1 MTHRTRLIAAAATAA
16 AAATPLVLAAGGH
29 AQAPTGRTLTL
40 QVSDTKISTVDVPP
54 LIHSRKSPETP
65 GDEVIGV
72 SKVSGTASGRLYL
85 HCTVVVKGAS
95 VERAT
100 YSCAG
105 TYVLADGTIDAA
117 GVVRLDKP
125 ATAAITGGTGAY
137 AGARGTLS
145 TTPSGTDTL
154 TLG

>member
-1 MTHRTRLIAAAATAA
+1 MTNRTRLIAAAGAAA

-54 LIHSRKSPETP
+54 LIRNRKSPETV
-65 GDEVIGV
+65 GDQVIGV
-72 SKVSGTASGRLYL
+72 SKVAGSAGGRLYL
-85 HCTVVVKGAS
+85 RCTVVVKGAS
-95 VERAT
+95 VARAT

-125 ATAAITGGTGAY
+125 
-137 AGARGTLS
+137 S
-145 TTPSGTDTL
+145 TVA
-154 TLG
+154 